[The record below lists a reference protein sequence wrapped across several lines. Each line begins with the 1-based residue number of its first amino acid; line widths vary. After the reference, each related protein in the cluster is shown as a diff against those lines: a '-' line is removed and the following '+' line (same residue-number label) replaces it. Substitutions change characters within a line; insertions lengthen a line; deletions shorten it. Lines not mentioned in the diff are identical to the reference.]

1 MCCFFPLTPVP
12 VPLPVRL
19 PPPLLVPPLRGLPL
33 LPPPSKELPFPL
45 PFPLPPLPLPLSVPS
60 DLPTISVS
68 PASLMMIP
76 LPLPLPDPL
85 ADVAL
90 AVNLLI
96 LIGRGSG
103 RIPPAGKER
112 GKICKKSK
120 LLRERMSMQHHDLF
134 ELLSQKKIVMKKDPS
149 TQFPGIELL
158 AVMARSAGPVKQHFP
173 PHTLITQCCSF
184 PTL

>member
-33 LPPPSKELPFPL
+33 LPPPSKELPLPL

-60 DLPTISVS
+60 DLATISVS
-68 PASLMMIP
+68 PASLRMIP
-76 LPLPLPDPL
+76 LPLPDSL

-96 LIGRGSG
+96 LMGRGSG

-112 GKICKKSK
+112 KIKLCKKSK

-149 TQFPGIELL
+149 TQFLGIELL
-158 AVMARSAGPVKQHFP
+158 AVMARSAGR
-173 PHTLITQCCSF
+173 
-184 PTL
+184 

>member
-33 LPPPSKELPFPL
+33 LPPPSKELPLPL
-45 PFPLPPLPLPLSVPS
+45 PLPPLPLSVPS

-68 PASLMMIP
+68 PASLLMLPLP
-76 LPLPLPDPL
+76 LPLPLPDSL

-112 GKICKKSK
+112 KIKLCKKSK

-149 TQFPGIELL
+149 TQFLGIELL
-158 AVMARSAGPVKQHFP
+158 AVMARSAGR
-173 PHTLITQCCSF
+173 
-184 PTL
+184 